1 LSAVKR
7 ADIREPNG
15 TQKRVRLASWFGAQ
29 PWSHATPCRDKSKT
43 GLVQFHPYQGFI
55 SFLEA
60 ESVLV
65 AAANVSAMR
74 AAQLIRPS
82 CKLWSND
89 GSSQRS
95 LIVE

>member
-1 LSAVKR
+1 LSNSILIK
-7 ADIREPNG
+7 
-15 TQKRVRLASWFGAQ
+15 
-29 PWSHATPCRDKSKT
+29 
-43 GLVQFHPYQGFI
+43 GLFL
-55 SFLEA
+55 SLEA